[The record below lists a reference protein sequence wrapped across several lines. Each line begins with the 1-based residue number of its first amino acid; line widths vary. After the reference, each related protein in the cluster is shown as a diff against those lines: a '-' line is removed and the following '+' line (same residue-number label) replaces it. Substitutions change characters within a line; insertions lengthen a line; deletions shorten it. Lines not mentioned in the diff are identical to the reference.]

1 MPITEVNIPSGKTMK
16 VQHPEGA
23 STEDILR
30 FAKSEYSVTT
40 DKYNLF
46 TEAGKAFVAGGIQA
60 AINAGAGVAQTYGMM
75 LGPEMDESEESIRD
89 YVAKQGPGSRMTAGK
104 VRAHRKAKNKAIATV
119 NENAH
124 RMREIANGIDERLNI
139 DPEFAESLPGQ
150 IARGFGQVPVTL
162 AAGAA
167 GTMAAG
173 PAGGIAAVVS
183 VSAPQLMTEAI
194 NDAERTLGKDYGDMD
209 PGEKDQV
216 ALSSIGYITV
226 GTALETVG
234 FLKTVPGLKRF
245 LLGQEKLA
253 AGKIKSL
260 VREAAEGFA
269 AEGFTESAQ
278 GQLLD
283 ALAAATYDDDREL
296 MSKEVLLRRFNE
308 FLVGGV
314 VGGGTTAGVGIF
326 ERAASGRLFKPR
338 TEDQAPPGQE
348 EQAPRDEMR
357 IEQPSFAEPVADE
370 ALRYRVTYTELTG
383 EEAQL
388 ELEASNPEDA
398 INKVAT
404 GLGLDASGM
413 RVETIIPFAEPEVSQ
428 AEEEVDSR
436 FGQGTKAEE
445 SASARDQQ
453 ALNLQVLKSVV
464 MAKAASFLREK
475 GLPITAKN
483 VEQAIE
489 ANPNLLSGIDNP
501 TRFIIR
507 KQISDAIK
515 LEEQGVNA
523 DTELERDDFSDAYDD
538 DGRQA
543 IGILQDVQF
552 KQENFSEVAKSET
565 EVIPIEP
572 MVTPAEP
579 EVTPPAQDLDVEAIR
594 EQESIISDADARIM
608 ELESEVDI
616 EKSNIK
622 EARAENKK
630 KIAEVRKSNLSKE
643 EKQDRIEDLKAELQ
657 DTIDDING
665 NIGIYKEEISAFKSD
680 RRKAAKKLSKL
691 TAPIEPTLTPEE
703 EAELQ
708 AELQQEF
715 LSGDQDAPILYKG
728 RGDVTAGAGAARPII
743 QPLRD
748 IALPIFEKVKNGL
761 TVTAQESQQLASVAD
776 KYKPVTKRVI
786 PEPETTERMRTA
798 HKERKAG
805 GVFKR
810 DLVGAIPSKVKDG
823 DEVAS
828 RLDIPSYNEFDTW
841 TVTVHEI
848 ASKNPRDFNAG
859 DVIGYD
865 STMYLT
871 DATFGIGSEKRGVT
885 QTLAITKGAG
895 KGTIATIRGKYKK
908 VSPEETKRLADQF
921 DKDPAWTQV
930 GMDPERRNY
939 FYNREDGSPDFMRE
953 VIAAE
958 AVLQIGPVVLAKN
971 VQYGPT
977 PSNEFI
983 SRLAYDIEG
992 DVTAGASKKETRYIF
1007 VDPWTGESITGP
1019 MTIDEVR
1026 EEMRLQ
1032 DLQNEFYDSPES
1044 DDPNLPDDDPRL
1056 EIYDGPFLDY
1066 AYMRE
1071 YVPPGD
1077 EDVTAGASAKVSKVS
1092 KKNDSSRVGTAKLPG
1107 GTTNKSNINT
1117 SIVTDEVLK
1126 AQMASI
1132 VYRHL
1137 PDDIK
1142 GESDTKKKYEKFVEF
1157 IKDNLLYLH
1166 DKFPAELRARA
1177 TLWYDGANKISK
1189 GLSNRYNLS
1198 VEQVAAVIANLSPQK
1213 DWFMNVAQA
1222 EQVLHVYEHYQ
1233 DFIIEGEEINQTID
1247 EIIDAAEAPQTHKKK
1262 KKDGETKRQKL
1273 LRWNFNRKL
1282 DQQAKDKRASIV
1294 NGIRGKTIRELNKDK
1309 SKGGQILTA
1318 WAIRVIAQSEF
1329 GRYYQILSPEGNPVG
1344 IQTNDDGSPSM
1355 NTWGSTSEIRKA
1367 LSVIENGSLEN
1378 ISNSLGDQH
1387 KVRNFYNNIVAP
1399 NSPYGDAT
1407 IDTHAVAAGLMMPL
1421 GASATQVLHNF
1432 GGSKIKN
1439 DPQNG
1444 VSGTYH
1450 IYLEAYRR
1458 AARERNIQPRQMQS
1472 ITWEAVR
1479 KLFLS
1484 SERNPSDID
1493 KVTKIWNKSRDEN
1506 TARDTITGQRVLIP
1520 DWARTRN
1527 GGEPEVFTTGLLG
1540 QGRENVLGGSLQFR
1554 GRKSGPI
1561 TTAQSTERAI
1571 ERLGNYRGT
1580 VSYRA
1585 GDGKKPRRGIKTAK
1599 GKLTRLSQEVF
1610 SREARGNKKAHKYG
1624 SSVDVYS
1631 PKQYDGYD
1639 LIRVKNDSGGTVTL
1653 SISPDGEVGSV
1664 TKSSAATEKDVDA
1677 AFDAAIATGKVK
1689 FLNGFETV
1697 LPDIYAKYGFK
1708 PVARLKFDP
1717 KQQPPGWSYQTY
1729 KKFNDGKPDVIFMRF
1744 TGELGSKYNPEG
1756 FPTVQ
1761 SYEAGIEAALTS
1773 EPTTEEVT
1781 APTAEGETVG
1791 RRFPSIKA
1799 MEDFVNNAF
1808 LGMAK
1813 MLGIDIVP
1821 NYLVSGGGAQYNA
1834 TRGVIEYNPRML
1846 LNERSKNEIR
1856 AIFREEI
1863 IHAAMHNVLMRRNPN
1878 KSRNAAWLDFMGD
1891 LGRSLTQ
1898 AEKDAISGVYLNLDS
1913 DVAVG
1918 SEYSRAVIQQAL
1930 YGEITESYASKAFK
1944 KLLNV
1949 IKSVQSYMARV
1960 FGGDVD
1966 IDPEVAQVIRDSAE
1980 LVLALDPLARLTNQ
1994 KVVQKATDIA
2004 NMAEGNQELTS
2015 DVVANAGKPPSKKAG
2030 IGFFKKYLFTPS
2042 VIMDSIHPELSRL
2055 FHKFFNG
2062 IDMETLAYMKRVA
2075 PFIKKFN
2082 AIKDKKDKRR
2092 LKQLIYYSPDIDP
2105 RAEDVQ
2111 PRIQERT
2118 ALLRKY
2124 DMLQDYEIQVRS
2136 VLNAI
2141 RQRAIQQGM
2150 DVAFLNDYFPRLVL
2164 DLDSIREYYG
2174 ETIVKDFSSYIER
2187 INEVRRK
2194 ELDPKKRK
2202 PPIQRGSIEEAL
2214 EFEKYIRSGEY
2225 TKSGAKPR
2233 NTKARTIEFIDDE
2246 ILDSYADPGEAIE
2259 HYIHSMILSTR
2270 TMQLLGRRYEVEGE
2284 NILFEKSGELGALIQ
2299 RLVMNNEIDEETA
2312 FRTIP
2317 QFARIILNPVMKENA
2332 FLSNLRSFSYLT
2344 LLVEPTS
2351 TLSNLFDLPFVMYQ
2365 KGFFP
2370 TLSAMLGKKA
2380 IRLEDIGIDPQQIS
2394 LEFKSEK
2401 KLIAEAVRIGLK
2413 STGFT
2418 RLDQLLK
2425 ETNLNA
2431 NYNYYRKLS
2440 RGYLRD
2446 RSSNVSKKLKVELD
2460 FLLGEDADAAIAA
2473 FAKGDR
2479 NNALVREVVLRKIL
2493 ETQPLNR
2500 MEIPLGQSESANKR
2514 MLYTMKS
2521 FQVKQLNFVVNRM
2534 LSKIFS
2540 TGTSKAEK
2548 AAASRDLA
2556 KLMFFMLLVGMPVDA
2571 MKDLLA
2577 GRIGYLSDYV
2587 FNGIFRIAGVSRYT
2601 AYQIKREGVVEGL
2614 YKYFTPVGMQQIAD
2628 IGMELQLVLS
2638 GKKAITDSKLV
2649 TLAPFSDVINRLFG
2663 FTQERE
2669 RKEYKRRIKKGE
2681 GPILIPPGS
2690 LR

>member
-1 MPITEVNIPSGKTMK
+1 MIDSTVRLPNGHEVTVSF
-16 VQHPEGA
+16 PEGTSDKEIKDWVLNEYVLNRDPGSIFGRSIA
-23 STEDILR
+23 QGIDDLQQKWGSSLEGLGNVIDAESLSRVGGEIVANNQNEIEARRYREQQYTTE
-30 FAKSEYSVTT
+30 SEGFQKGIDY
-40 DKYNLF
+40 
-46 TEAGKAFVAGGIQA
+46 VAGLVGQSA
-60 AINAGAGVAQTYGMM
+60 PQMATTMAGALAGAKIGAVGGPLAWATVPAGAFMGGFLVNMPFFYGDNRERQKEAIER
-75 LGPEMDESEESIRD
+75 GYRTEMDEGAAALTAIPQSSLDSILGAIG
-89 YVAKQGPGSRMTAGK
+89 AKFIATPLMKIQGGILT
-104 VRAHRKAKNKAIATV
+104 KAIKGSATGSIIETPTELGQQV
-119 NENAH
+119 LNRYQSGLPIDDDEAI
-124 RMREIANGIDERLNI
+124 REYVDAAIGGAVLGGL
-139 DPEFAESLPGQ
+139 
-150 IARGFGQVPVTL
+150 FG
-162 AAGAA
+162 G
-167 GTMAAG
+167 
-173 PAGGIAAVVS
+173 AGGAYAGI
-183 VSAPQLMTEAI
+183 
-194 NDAERTLGKDYGDMD
+194 R
-209 PGEKDQV
+209 GE
-216 ALSSIGYITV
+216 G
-226 GTALETVG
+226 
-234 FLKTVPGLKRF
+234 
-245 LLGQEKLA
+245 
-253 AGKIKSL
+253 
-260 VREAAEGFA
+260 
-269 AEGFTESAQ
+269 
-278 GQLLD
+278 
-283 ALAAATYDDDREL
+283 
-296 MSKEVLLRRFNE
+296 EV
-308 FLVGGV
+308 
-314 VGGGTTAGVGIF
+314 
-326 ERAASGRLFKPR
+326 
-338 TEDQAPPGQE
+338 DQAPTGQE

-370 ALRYRVTYTELTG
+370 ALRYRVTYTDEFTG

-388 ELEASNPEDA
+388 ELEALNPEDA

-404 GLGLDASGM
+404 GLGLEASGM
-413 RVETIIPFAEPEVSQ
+413 QVETIFPFAEPEV
-428 AEEEVDSR
+428 A
-436 FGQGTKAEE
+436 
-445 SASARDQQ
+445 
-453 ALNLQVLKSVV
+453 
-464 MAKAASFLREK
+464 
-475 GLPITAKN
+475 
-483 VEQAIE
+483 
-489 ANPNLLSGIDNP
+489 P
-501 TRFIIR
+501 T
-507 KQISDAIK
+507 
-515 LEEQGVNA
+515 EP
-523 DTELERDDFSDAYDD
+523 
-538 DGRQA
+538 
-543 IGILQDVQF
+543 
-552 KQENFSEVAKSET
+552 EVAAVEP
-565 EVIPIEP
+565 EVIPTEPGVALAEPEVMPTEP

-579 EVTPPAQDLDVEAIR
+579 TVTQAEPEVTPRINEPSGFKFSKDEGKPDPKYSGGATVNYANDFSRAVRISPNSKIFKKVRERLKKDYELTDSELDALRKKANDRLLQQKRAGKPLSLDMTKDLPSRAPIAPEVAVEPEVTPTEPKVGPPAQDLDVEAIR
-594 EQESIISDADARIM
+594 EQESIVSDADARIM

-643 EKQDRIEDLKAELQ
+643 EKQERVEDLKAELQ

-680 RRKAAKKLSKL
+680 KRKAAKKLSKL
-691 TAPIEPTLTPEE
+691 TTPAEPTIAPEE

-715 LSGDQDAPILYKG
+715 LSGDQDVLFLYKD
-728 RGDVTAGAGAARPII
+728 RGDVTAGAGAARRII

-776 KYKPVTKRVI
+776 KYKPVTKRAI

-805 GVFKR
+805 GVLKR

-841 TVTVHEI
+841 TVTVHEK
-848 ASKNPRDFNAG
+848 ASNNPRDFNAG

-865 STMYLT
+865 STLYLT

-953 VIAAE
+953 VLGADEVIQ
-958 AVLQIGPVVLAKN
+958 VGPVVLAKN
-971 VQYGPT
+971 VKYGPT

-983 SRLAYDIEG
+983 SRLAYDIEQ
-992 DVTAGASKKETRYIF
+992 DVTAGAAETDGEPKKTTRGYDLLDSPFIEGYSG
-1007 VDPWTGESITGP
+1007 DGPSDTSIP
-1019 MTIDEVR
+1019 D
-1026 EEMRLQ
+1026 
-1032 DLQNEFYDSPES
+1032 YDS
-1044 DDPNLPDDDPRL
+1044 
-1056 EIYDGPFLDY
+1056 FH
-1066 AYMRE
+1066 
-1071 YVPPGD
+1071 YVVS
-1077 EDVTAGASAKVSKVS
+1077 ED
-1092 KKNDSSRVGTAKLPG
+1092 
-1107 GTTNKSNINT
+1107 
-1117 SIVTDEVLK
+1117 
-1126 AQMASI
+1126 Q
-1132 VYRHL
+1132 
-1137 PDDIK
+1137 
-1142 GESDTKKKYEKFVEF
+1142 
-1157 IKDNLLYLH
+1157 
-1166 DKFPAELRARA
+1166 
-1177 TLWYDGANKISK
+1177 
-1189 GLSNRYNLS
+1189 
-1198 VEQVAAVIANLSPQK
+1198 
-1213 DWFMNVAQA
+1213 
-1222 EQVLHVYEHYQ
+1222 
-1233 DFIIEGEEINQTID
+1233 
-1247 EIIDAAEAPQTHKKK
+1247 
-1262 KKDGETKRQKL
+1262 RQKL
-1273 LRWNFNRKL
+1273 NAAVKSGAIDNLADQVAEEAAEMVKDPEIAAGIGWYGRMRTRLKQIFGQDVGIFTQLLGTTSAQTPVETNFRFSVDLYNRFKAGEFDAKIKEYLRLYGMMKSGKL
-1282 DQQAKDKRASIV
+1282 GDLLLKDKVKNSMGVVYTPEMIKKSSGSALLSSAAEHYNLVPRQPS
-1294 NGIRGKTIRELNKDK
+1294 GKKY
-1309 SKGGQILTA
+1309 G
-1318 WAIRVIAQSEF
+1318 
-1329 GRYYQILSPEGNPVG
+1329 
-1344 IQTNDDGSPSM
+1344 TNSYPAL
-1355 NTWGSTSEIRKA
+1355 KA
-1367 LSVIENGSLEN
+1367 LAQVWFDERLGKNKMTPKTPQFTMNLNGESLE
-1378 ISNSLGDQH
+1378 
-1387 KVRNFYNNIVAP
+1387 
-1399 NSPYGDAT
+1399 AT
-1407 IDTHAVAAGLMMPL
+1407 IDVWAARLLRRVIYKGQEESRIFPSEETAVSNPDFAL
-1421 GASATQVLHNF
+1421 GQLVF
-1432 GGSKIKN
+1432 
-1439 DPQNG
+1439 
-1444 VSGTYH
+1444 
-1450 IYLEAYRR
+1450 RR
-1458 AARERNIQPRQMQS
+1458 AAQRMNMNPDDLQALVWFGEKQIWDENGWTGAVGALKSSFDEPADVFYPVDGSTRSEADAKLILDFLAKERLVKRDIAFPDTISKTTQANNRRDYDQLLRTSVIIDYLKSRGSGAVYESRSVESDRKRQITRS
-1472 ITWEAVR
+1472 INRLSSYTGKVSYKKGTGEEPTRSLKVVR
-1479 KLFLS
+1479 KG
-1484 SERNPSDID
+1484 P
-1493 KVTKIWNKSRDEN
+1493 
-1506 TARDTITGQRVLIP
+1506 
-1520 DWARTRN
+1520 
-1527 GGEPEVFTTGLLG
+1527 
-1540 QGRENVLGGSLQFR
+1540 VLGNKGFV
-1554 GRKSGPI
+1554 KF
-1561 TTAQSTERAI
+1561 AKA
-1571 ERLGNYRGT
+1571 NK
-1580 VSYRA
+1580 
-1585 GDGKKPRRGIKTAK
+1585 DG
-1599 GKLTRLSQEVF
+1599 
-1610 SREARGNKKAHKYG
+1610 HKFG
-1624 SSVDVYS
+1624 SSVDVFEESNYEA
-1631 PKQYDGYD
+1631 YD
-1639 LIRVKNDSGGTVTL
+1639 LIITSSESGQGVTL
-1653 SISPDGEVGSV
+1653 AISPDGELSSV
-1664 TKSSAATEKDVDA
+1664 TRSPGATQEDVNA
-1677 AFDAAIATGKVK
+1677 AFDMAISTGKVK
-1689 FLNGFETV
+1689 FLNGFETI
-1697 LPDIYAKYGFK
+1697 LPDKYASYGFT

-1717 KQQPPGWSYQTY
+1717 TQQPPGWSYETY

-1744 TGELGSKYNPEG
+1744 DGTVGSEYNPEG
-1756 FPTVQ
+1756 FPEVQ

-1773 EPTTEEVT
+1773 EPTAEDVT

-1821 NYLVSGGGAQYNA
+1821 NYTVGGGGAQYNA

-1863 IHAAMHNVLMRRNPN
+1863 IHAAMHNVLMKRNPN

-1898 AEKDAISGVYLNLDS
+1898 AEKDAISGVYLNMDS

-1980 LVLALDPLARLTNQ
+1980 LVMALDPSARLTNQ

-2042 VIMDSIHPELSRL
+2042 VIMDNIHPELSRL

-2062 IDMETLAYMKRVA
+2062 IDMETLAYMKRMA

-2082 AIKDKKDKRR
+2082 AIKNEKDKRR

-2124 DMLQDYEIQVRS
+2124 GMLQDYEIQVRS

-2150 DVAFLNDYFPRLVL
+2150 DVAFLNDFFPRLVL

-2202 PPIQRGSIEEAL
+2202 PPIQRGSIEEAI

-2246 ILDSYADPGEAIE
+2246 ILDSYADPGEAVE

-2317 QFARIILNPVMKENA
+2317 QFARMILNPVMKENA
-2332 FLSNLRSFSYLT
+2332 FLSNLRSFGYLT

-2365 KGFFP
+2365 KGFLP

-2401 KLIAEAVRIGLK
+2401 KLLAEAVRIGLK

-2440 RGYLRD
+2440 SGYLRD
-2446 RSSNVSKKLKVELD
+2446 RSSTASKKLKVELD

-2500 MEIPLGQSESANKR
+2500 MEIPLGQSENANKR
-2514 MLYTMKS
+2514 MLYSMKS
-2521 FQVKQLNFVVNRM
+2521 FQVKQLNFVVSRM

-2540 TGTSKAEK
+2540 TETSKAER
-2548 AAASRDLA
+2548 AAALKDLS

-2571 MKDLLA
+2571 LKDLLA
-2577 GRIGYLSDYV
+2577 GRIGYLSDYL
-2587 FNGIFRIAGVSRYT
+2587 FNSIFRIAGVSRYT

-2614 YKYFTPVGMQQIAD
+2614 YGYFTPVGMQQIAD
-2628 IGMELQLVLS
+2628 IAMELQLVLS

-2663 FTQERE
+2663 FTKERE
-2669 RKEYKRRIKKGE
+2669 MKEYKRRIKKGE
-2681 GPILIPPGS
+2681 SPILVPPGS